1 MRILV
6 LSDSHGNVENMA
18 RCVELT
24 QPNAILHLGDCQRD
38 AEALHRLYP
47 AIPLQGVPGNCDW
60 GAVDGPEVLTE
71 YGGVRILLMH
81 GHTRNVKA
89 STLSAI
95 YAAREMGAQILLFGH
110 THRPLVDYD
119 GSVGDESRHHWP
131 RQSLHLRHHYHLG
144 RQGGL
149 LHLSN
154 IREVAK
160 CPAYSSRRC
169 FCFC

>member
-60 GAVDGPEVLTE
+60 GAVDSPEVLTE

-81 GHTRNVKA
+81 GHTRSVKA

-95 YAAREMGAQILLFGH
+95 YAAKEMGAQILLFGH
-110 THRPLVDYD
+110 THRPCCFQEPDGLWVLNPGSARSTFGLVLPE
-119 GSVGDESRHHWP
+119 GEALSC
-131 RQSLHLRHHYHLG
+131 SLLDM
-144 RQGGL
+144 
-149 LHLSN
+149 
-154 IREVAK
+154 
-160 CPAYSSRRC
+160 P
-169 FCFC
+169 